1 MRKMPD
7 NLRDQAI
14 LVAAIEQV
22 LELSKQQEKIG
33 ADTSTYHAQLQDMT
47 LRLIKMTED
56 KNG

>member
-1 MRKMPD
+1 MSD

-22 LELSKQQEKIG
+22 LELTKQQEKVG
-33 ADTSTYHAQLQDMT
+33 ADTSVYHSQLQSMT
-47 LRLIKMTED
+47 LRLIKMTEE